1 MFNQMNV
8 PPQIQQWILQNP
20 QAVQQ
25 FLAQAYTGAQNQNAA
40 AMMNQN
46 NGNMMPQPMN
56 WNRPVSLSSS
66 NNFNQGGTPPCIYGK
81 VISNLQ
87 DIRPNDV
94 SLDGS
99 VSLFPMGDYSCIYA
113 KAWGNDGTIQTF
125 KFVPER
131 TDAKD
136 GSSPSQ
142 FDQVMMKLST
152 IESVLT
158 QQVSPIKT
166 KNSTGSNQK
175 KEVSSNE

>member
-1 MFNQMNV
+1 MFNQQMNV
-8 PPQIQQWILQNP
+8 PPQVQQWVLQNP

-25 FLAQAYTGAQNQNAA
+25 FIAQAYSGAQNQNTA
-40 AMMNQN
+40 AMMNQPYAN
-46 NGNMMPQPMN
+46 TATQPMN

-125 KFVPER
+125 KFVPEKIE
-131 TDAKD
+131 A
-136 GSSPSQ
+136 GGNEGPSQ
-142 FDQVMMKLST
+142 FDQVMGKLT
-152 IESVLT
+152 AIESALT
-158 QQVSPIKT
+158 QQLPVTKT
-166 KNSTGSNQK
+166 KTTANTNQK
-175 KEVSSNE
+175 KEVD